1 MANRK
6 HCFGGCKRLISS
18 MIAAVFFC
26 IASII
31 DGSGIYSG
39 NPRAAKLSS
48 TRCLV
53 ALRNLY
59 CPIRSVPFE
68 MTKRMARK
76 INAFQWPVLIPRAKA
91 ITSKIAHRILRIN
104 DVFFSVSIFFDNY
117 INPPRS
123 KFCGRERQLNK
134 NKGESLPAIT
144 CAIRG
149 EGCKNQRVMEINLH
163 PFFLV
168 LSVSLRKSD
177 NFINCVFSLITFRI

>member
-1 MANRK
+1 M
-6 HCFGGCKRLISS
+6 ISS

-48 TRCLV
+48 RCLV
-53 ALRNLY
+53 ALCNLY

-104 DVFFSVSIFFDNY
+104 DVFFSVSKLPILFFNSYIFTY
-117 INPPRS
+117 HPAPPQH
-123 KFCGRERQLNK
+123 CGRERHMKKASGFRQR
-134 NKGESLPAIT
+134 PAGWQT
-144 CAIRG
+144 ECRQAENREKQKEKTPNDYLCNLW
-149 EGCKNQRVMEINLH
+149 EG
-163 PFFLV
+163 
-168 LSVSLRKSD
+168 
-177 NFINCVFSLITFRI
+177 